1 MAVKILAL
9 GAVTGTG
16 HGVVDSWANVTAAL
30 TGSLATNIAKYTS
43 ITIFPVIASGAVTA
57 TALNAAQI
65 SGVLAK
71 IASLGTAQITVTL
84 GTATVDA
91 INDLAGITGGVIT
104 ANLSDTLGNLNS
116 LNVAVVNNYT
126 VTITDASLSISDIS
140 DLNTLEGNTSGV
152 VTARI
157 SGTATD
163 MATLTGIGNAYTVTV
178 LAGTATADD
187 LNTINV
193 ATTVKVNATAIT
205 TITGQASD
213 VAATVTAAG
222 IDTAADVTVTLSG
235 TVVAAVDLNAI
246 DNTTTGLIDS
256 GTVIEVTGTV
266 EAVFTAVSSGFTG
279 LTTAIGVTLSG
290 AADAT
295 KLSALV
301 NFVGGTIDGIG
312 ITVITGSMSATTIAA
327 ALATLDVAPTAAA
340 VTITGSAT
348 AAQLTSI
355 GAANGTGVIT
365 GTGITAITSSTSATD
380 IAAAF
385 AVLSGNTTA
394 TAVTITGSATAA
406 QLIAIGAANGTGVIT
421 GTGITAI
428 DGTATNILAAVV
440 VLGATAPTNFSS
452 SIDTSVTVATFANLR
467 SLDGLTSG
475 TISITDI
482 NITDTS
488 GDSTVGYTDVDSDSA
503 LSSTDTFAIA
513 STATLNSANSGM
525 GGTGDEFHFSGTQ
538 TLISMAAAAAVTDGK
553 YLMIRGDWASGGG
566 GLFTV
571 DGAGGAD
578 TLVLYDS
585 DSTATV
591 HTTGVVLIGIA
602 PDALTAGSDV
612 FSVT

>member
-365 GTGITAITSSTSATD
+365 GTGITAI
-380 IAAAF
+380 
-385 AVLSGNTTA
+385 
-394 TAVTITGSATAA
+394 
-406 QLIAIGAANGTGVIT
+406 
-421 GTGITAI
+421 